1 VDHFHPAQRKIQE
14 AGSQG
19 SNESLKRYIMNA
31 LKSKTAVVTG
41 ASKGIGKA
49 IALTLAAE
57 GANVVLSARGQ
68 ESLEKTEKEVSAL
81 GGSVLSVISDVRKAA
96 DVERLARA
104 AEKEFGTVQILVNNA
119 GIGKF
124 KPVVDMNDEDFHSI
138 LETNLYGVFYCC
150 RAFLPGMIKNQGGHI
165 VNISSLAGKNSF
177 AGGSAYCASKHALM
191 SFAECMML
199 EVRHNNIKVSTI
211 CPGSVA
217 TDFSHPSDREMSWA
231 LTSEDVAKAVLD
243 VLTSSAGSLASLVDL
258 RPLKP
263 PQKK

>member
-1 VDHFHPAQRKIQE
+1 M
-14 AGSQG
+14 
-19 SNESLKRYIMNA
+19 NTLKG
-31 LKSKTAVVTG
+31 KTAVVTG

-49 IALTLAAE
+49 IAFTLAGE
-57 GANVVLSARGQ
+57 GANVVLSARGR
-68 ESLEKTEKEVSAL
+68 ESLERAEKEVKAS
-81 GGSVLSVISDVRKAA
+81 GGRVLSVVSDVRKPG
-96 DVERLARA
+96 DVDLLAKT

-119 GIGKF
+119 GIGRF
-124 KPVVDMNDEDFHSI
+124 KPIVEMNNEDFHSI
-138 LETNLYGVFYCC
+138 IETNLYGVFYCS
-150 RAFLPGMIKNQGGHI
+150 RAFLPGMIQNQGGHI

-199 EVRHNNIKVSTI
+199 EVRHHNVKVSTI

-217 TDFSHPSDREMSWA
+217 TEFSHPSDREMSWA
-231 LTSEDVAKAVLD
+231 LTSEDVAQAVLD
-243 VLTSSAGSLASLVDL
+243 VLTSSAGSLVSLVDL